1 MNGNSQNCKTSL
13 AYKPKILLIEDDM
26 TASQMIYEYLMSN
39 SFDVKAV
46 ETATEAIS
54 FLNNDRFD
62 LIILD
67 LNLPDYDG
75 FEVLKALKGMI
86 TTPTLVVS
94 AYSHTSYKLTAFKLG
109 AYDYIAK
116 PVDLEELEAR
126 IWVHL
131 RHSSS
136 LNLKAARPLTEGNRF
151 NVIDGTVTM
160 DGEPIPLT
168 GIEYEI
174 FSYLYKN
181 RNKVVSRDTLVSILS
196 SQITERSLDNHIKN
210 IRKKIGDDGRK
221 KIYLKTVYGTGYML
235 KD

>member
-1 MNGNSQNCKTSL
+1 MEWNKTIDTMI
-13 AYKPKILLIEDDM
+13 KPKILLIEDDPS
-26 TASQMIYEYLMSN
+26 ACEMITDFLDGRGFSTQ
-39 SFDVKAV
+39 AI
-46 ETATEAIS
+46 ETATDAIS
-54 FLNNDRFD
+54 YINSESYD
-62 LIILD
+62 LILLD

-75 FEVLKALKGMI
+75 FEVLKALRKAV
-86 TTPTLVVS
+86 TTPVIVIS

-109 AYDYIAK
+109 AYDYIPK
-116 PVDLEELEAR
+116 PVDMEELEAR
-126 IWVHL
+126 IWVHM

-136 LNLKAARPLTEGNRF
+136 LTPKIKDGEAEPQGRF
-151 NVIDGTVTM
+151 KVSNGIATM
-160 DGEPIPLT
+160 DCEPIPLT

-174 FSYLYKN
+174 FSYLYKHRN
-181 RNKVVSRDTLVSILS
+181 RVVKRDTLVSILS